1 MYNSQNLVDKIRK
14 TAKSKNILIKTMLD
28 SCGLNVNTLSQVSNK
43 KGLSSFSLAKIAD
56 YLDCSVDYLLGRTS
70 NSSSITMQK
79 KSSPSELTE
88 SEQKMIDIFKCLS
101 PMQQG
106 EIIGRAQHMA
116 EQNEKIYTQ
125 EDIG

>member
-1 MYNSQNLVDKIRK
+1 MYNSQSLVNKIRK

-28 SCGLNVNTLSQVSNK
+28 ACGLNINTLSQISNK

-70 NSSSITMQK
+70 ILTTGQE
-79 KSSPSELTE
+79 KSSPSYLTE
-88 SEQKMIDIFKCLS
+88 NEQKLIDSFKSLT

-116 EQNEKIYTQ
+116 EQNGEIYTQ